1 MLIRKFSLFLHA
13 TFHTKFVGNK
23 LRIKLNSLFRQPY
36 ESILRLYNER
46 HLQLKLKNQEN
57 MLENPKVNVK
67 IKLAALWASVTL
79 CYLYGD
85 YFELYTPDKV
95 NSLITGENNLDSPIK
110 LLIASIIL
118 AISSV
123 MVAASIILKPKINR
137 ILNILFG
144 SLFTIMMVVI
154 GIFSTNEWYLFYVF
168 LAFLES
174 IITALIVWFAWKWPK
189 EKSKL

>member
-1 MLIRKFSLFLHA
+1 
-13 TFHTKFVGNK
+13 
-23 LRIKLNSLFRQPY
+23 
-36 ESILRLYNER
+36 
-46 HLQLKLKNQEN
+46 
-57 MLENPKVNVK
+57 MLENQKVNIK

-95 NSLITGENNLDSPIK
+95 NSLISGENNLDSPTK

-137 ILNILFG
+137 ILNIIFG
-144 SLFTIMMVVI
+144 TLFTLMMIAI
-154 GIFSTNEWYLFYVF
+154 GIYSTHEWYLFYVF

-174 IITALIVWFAWKWPK
+174 IITALIVWYAWKWPK
-189 EKSKL
+189 EKAL

>member
-1 MLIRKFSLFLHA
+1 
-13 TFHTKFVGNK
+13 
-23 LRIKLNSLFRQPY
+23 
-36 ESILRLYNER
+36 
-46 HLQLKLKNQEN
+46 
-57 MLENPKVNVK
+57 MLENSKVNIK
-67 IKLAALWASVTL
+67 IKLAALWTSVTL

-95 NSLITGENNLDSPIK
+95 NSLISGENNLDSPTK

-137 ILNILFG
+137 ILNIIFG
-144 SLFTIMMVVI
+144 TLFTLMMITI
-154 GIFSTNEWYLFYVF
+154 GIYSTHEWYLFYVF

-174 IITALIVWFAWKWPK
+174 ILTALIVWYAWKWPK
-189 EKSKL
+189 EESL

>member
-1 MLIRKFSLFLHA
+1 
-13 TFHTKFVGNK
+13 
-23 LRIKLNSLFRQPY
+23 
-36 ESILRLYNER
+36 
-46 HLQLKLKNQEN
+46 
-57 MLENPKVNVK
+57 MLENPKVNIK
-67 IKLAALWASVTL
+67 IKLGALWASATF

-95 NSLITGENNLDSPIK
+95 NSLITGDNNLDSPTK

-123 MVAASIILKPKINR
+123 MVAGSIILKPKINR

-144 SLFTIMMVVI
+144 TLFTLMMVFI
-154 GIFSTNEWYLFYVF
+154 GIISTSEWYLFYVF

-174 IITALIVWFAWKWPK
+174 IITALIVWYAWKWPK
-189 EKSKL
+189 ERQI

>member
-1 MLIRKFSLFLHA
+1 
-13 TFHTKFVGNK
+13 
-23 LRIKLNSLFRQPY
+23 
-36 ESILRLYNER
+36 
-46 HLQLKLKNQEN
+46 
-57 MLENPKVNVK
+57 MLENQKVNIK
-67 IKLAALWASVTL
+67 IKLATLWASVTF

-95 NSLITGENNLDSPIK
+95 NSLITGENNLDSPTK

-137 ILNILFG
+137 ILNIIFG
-144 SLFTIMMVVI
+144 TLFTLMMVVI

-174 IITALIVWFAWKWPK
+174 IITALIVWYAWKWPK
-189 EKSKL
+189 ERQN

>member
-1 MLIRKFSLFLHA
+1 
-13 TFHTKFVGNK
+13 
-23 LRIKLNSLFRQPY
+23 
-36 ESILRLYNER
+36 
-46 HLQLKLKNQEN
+46 
-57 MLENPKVNVK
+57 MLENPKVNIK
-67 IKLAALWASVTL
+67 IKLATLWASVTF

-123 MVAASIILKPKINR
+123 MVAGSIILKPKINR
-137 ILNILFG
+137 ILNIIFG
-144 SLFTIMMVVI
+144 TLFTLMMVFI
-154 GIFSTNEWYLFYVF
+154 GIISTNEWYLFYVF

-174 IITALIVWFAWKWPK
+174 IITALIVWYAWKWPK
-189 EKSKL
+189 ERQI